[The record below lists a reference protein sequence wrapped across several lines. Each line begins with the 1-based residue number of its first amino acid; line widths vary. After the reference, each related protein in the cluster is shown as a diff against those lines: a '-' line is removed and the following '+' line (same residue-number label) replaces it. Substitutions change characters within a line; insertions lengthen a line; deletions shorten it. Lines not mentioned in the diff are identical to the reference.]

1 MLLGQAWLHREL
13 SLRVPEPRVQSRL
26 GGVRA
31 TEHDGSRTILTFP
44 RPYAVDN
51 QPLAHLRFALVH
63 EGIDLGVLNASLSE
77 IGPSPVEEWV
87 RRQPTGTYSRRAWFF
102 YETFVGAT
110 LDVENV
116 RSGNY
121 VEALSPSHHLVSSPR
136 RSKRHRVLDNLL
148 GGPDLCVTVR
158 RTPELIRQLSESLD
172 EEAKQVCA
180 SVDAAQLARAL
191 NYLYTKE
198 TRSSFAIE
206 GETPSPNRAERF
218 VAALRKAADFDACDK
233 DALIDLQ
240 KTIVEPRYA
249 ASDWRTTQNFVGE
262 TVSGY
267 RERVHYIC
275 PRPED
280 VAHLMSGWMALA
292 RRVVD
297 DGLPPVVAAAAV
309 AFPFVFV
316 HPFDDGNGR
325 IHRFLIHQ
333 ALAQRGFGPP
343 NALLP
348 VSAAIERD
356 VRGYDEVLE
365 SFSEPLRALIDWR
378 LTDDGFL
385 TINGE
390 TRDLYRFV
398 DATPF
403 AEYLHARVAESI
415 RHDLHEEL
423 AFVSTFDRALTA
435 MRDIVDMP
443 DRRASLFARLTMQNN
458 GTLSRRKRSQFYE
471 LGDEEVA
478 ALEAAVRAAIRQRP
492 STPEPVSHS

>member
-13 SLRVPEPRVQSRL
+13 GLRVPEPKVQSRL

-31 TEHDGSRTILTFP
+31 TEHDGSRTTLTFP
-44 RPYAVDN
+44 RLYAVDN
-51 QPLAHLRFALVH
+51 QPLAHLRFAFVH
-63 EGIDLGVLNASLSE
+63 EGIDLGVLNAVFSE
-77 IGPSPVEEWV
+77 IGPSPLEGWV
-87 RRQPTGTYSRRAWFF
+87 RRQPTGAYSRRAWFF
-102 YETFVGAT
+102 YETFVGRT
-110 LDVENV
+110 LDVDTV

-148 GGPDLCVTVR
+148 GGRDLCVTVR
-158 RTPELIRQLSESLD
+158 RTPELLRQLNESLD

-180 SVDAAQLARAL
+180 NVDVAQLARAL

-233 DALIDLQ
+233 DALIELQ

-249 ASDWRTTQNFVGE
+249 ASDWRSTQNFVGE

-267 RERVHYIC
+267 QERVHHIS

-280 VAHLMSGWMALA
+280 VAQLMSGWMALT
-292 RRVVD
+292 RRVVG

-316 HPFDDGNGR
+316 HPFNDGNGR

-333 ALAQRGFGPP
+333 ALAKQGFGPP

-356 VRGYDEVLE
+356 VRGYDAVLE
-365 SFSEPLRALIDWR
+365 SFSAPLRALIDWR
-378 LTDDGFL
+378 LTPDGSL
-385 TINGE
+385 TVNGD

-403 AEYLHARVAESI
+403 AEYLHTRVAESI
-415 RHDLHEEL
+415 RHDLREEL
-423 AFVSTFDRALTA
+423 DFVSTFDRALMA
-435 MRDIVDMP
+435 MRDILDMP

-458 GTLSRRKRSQFYE
+458 GTLSSRKRSQFDE
-471 LGDEEVA
+471 LSDAEVA
-478 ALEAAVRAAIRQRP
+478 ALEAAVGGAMR
-492 STPEPVSHS
+492 